1 MQHHPHGARE
11 GHPALTRPAATSEVH
26 SQGPPLHQAMWEVLQ
41 ALPLQP
47 AQQAASQVN
56 AWRDEVYE
64 VQGAAEVQKVQKVVQ
79 KVL

>member
-1 MQHHPHGARE
+1 
-11 GHPALTRPAATSEVH
+11 
-26 SQGPPLHQAMWEVLQ
+26 MWEVLQ
-41 ALPLQP
+41 AIELQP